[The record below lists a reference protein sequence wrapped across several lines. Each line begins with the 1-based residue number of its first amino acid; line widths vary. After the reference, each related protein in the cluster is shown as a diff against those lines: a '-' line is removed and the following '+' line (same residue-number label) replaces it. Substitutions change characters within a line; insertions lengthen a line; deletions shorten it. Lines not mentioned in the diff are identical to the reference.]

1 MIKKYKWIVTGVN
14 SFNLFVILILAFQA
28 LDTVVSMLLPQFI
41 SRIIDGG
48 LDSHDPSLIMEFTI
62 ISIGLYVLSHLFSL
76 LSEFIFTELGKR
88 ISYNLKQKLL
98 KKIFGLS
105 GETLNTHN
113 DKLLSLFMSD
123 IGSIERLVSN
133 GIPMFISNLL
143 FLVVISTVLL
153 LYNYKL
159 FLVILLVIILTLMSQ
174 MYFNRRITQKS
185 KLVMEA
191 YDSSIFYIRG
201 TLQSIIYSI
210 GMGLKEYVLGKYMPL
225 EELSLE
231 ANRKRGNTVKIAAT
245 VSSAIVTVGNVI
257 LLGFGAMMVV
267 NGQIS
272 IGILTVFVYY
282 SNQIIGPI
290 KGVTNYVAG
299 WKQAKVSIE
308 RVELLMN
315 AEEVK

>member
-1 MIKKYKWIVTGVN
+1 
-14 SFNLFVILILAFQA
+14 
-28 LDTVVSMLLPQFI
+28 
-41 SRIIDGG
+41 
-48 LDSHDPSLIMEFTI
+48 
-62 ISIGLYVLSHLFSL
+62 
-76 LSEFIFTELGKR
+76 
-88 ISYNLKQKLL
+88 
-98 KKIFGLS
+98 
-105 GETLNTHN
+105 
-113 DKLLSLFMSD
+113 
-123 IGSIERLVSN
+123 
-133 GIPMFISNLL
+133 
-143 FLVVISTVLL
+143 
-153 LYNYKL
+153 
-159 FLVILLVIILTLMSQ
+159 
-174 MYFNRRITQKS
+174 
-185 KLVMEA
+185 MEA

-210 GMGLKEYVLGKYMPL
+210 GMGLKDYVLGKYMPL